1 MAQVRWNWNNLRK
14 GQIVTFKYK
23 GKDRTVLVLAPSLPL
38 QKTDGSIVDMLHGI
52 QLEVSGNKQLTLGQI
67 IKVLNKSGKLGRLVV
82 ENNIQY
88 YAIDINDPQIAYSKI
103 KDDIKGH
110 GVYKT
115 YKVNVAK
122 RAIVYLEDFSFPTTV
137 IKKVGV

>member
-1 MAQVRWNWNNLRK
+1 MARIRWNWNKLRE
-14 GQIVTFKYK
+14 GQVVTFKYL

-38 QKTDGSIVDMLHGI
+38 HKVDGSIVNLLHGI
-52 QLEVSGNKQLTLGQI
+52 QLEVRASRQLTISQI
-67 IKVLNKSGKLGRLVV
+67 SKILNKSGKLGKLVI
-82 ENNIQY
+82 ENKIQY
-88 YAIDINDPQIAYSKI
+88 FAVDIKDPQIAYSKI

-122 RAIVYLEDFSFPTTV
+122 RAIVYLEEFKFPKSV
-137 IKKVGV
+137 KIK